1 MAEEN
6 TILKDRLDKLNKLR
20 LLGLEPFGKRFEK
33 THPIALII
41 ADFKEGLKVKLAG
54 RITAIRSHGK
64 SIFFDIR
71 DETGRIQGYIKSD
84 LIGEKNFEAFN
95 SLDIGDIIGLT
106 GEVFKTRT
114 GELTVKTDEFI
125 LLSKSLKPLPEKW
138 HGLKDIE
145 TRYRQRYLD
154 IISNDNSKKVFLA
167 RTKIISLM
175 RGFLENK
182 GFLEVETPMLHS
194 IPGGATGK
202 PFKTHHNEYDIDLYL
217 RIAPEL
223 YLKKLLVAGFEKVYE
238 INKSFRNEGISTRHN
253 PEFTMLEAYWA
264 YADYTDMMRLTE
276 ELFIYLLKEIS
287 RATTIRLKEGEIDFN
302 PPWKV
307 VSFKEKMK
315 ELYDIIPGDSTEAW
329 LAKLKKANVRVEL
342 DKAEK
347 ITRSKLS
354 KIIEDLLENEKEN
367 KPTFFVDL
375 FSEFC
380 PLARVKKDDP
390 LISERFELYIGDL
403 EVANAYTEQ
412 NDPIEQKKRF
422 EEQLK
427 DLDKDDI
434 REIDCDFIEALEY
447 GMPPAGGL
455 GIGIDRLVM
464 VLTNSDSIRDVI
476 LFPQLKPE
484 SKDSK

>member
-1 MAEEN
+1 
-6 TILKDRLDKLNKLR
+6 
-20 LLGLEPFGKRFEK
+20 
-33 THPIALII
+33 
-41 ADFKEGLKVKLAG
+41 
-54 RITAIRSHGK
+54 
-64 SIFFDIR
+64 
-71 DETGRIQGYIKSD
+71 
-84 LIGEKNFEAFN
+84 
-95 SLDIGDIIGLT
+95 
-106 GEVFKTRT
+106 
-114 GELTVKTDEFI
+114 
-125 LLSKSLKPLPEKW
+125 
-138 HGLKDIE
+138 
-145 TRYRQRYLD
+145 
-154 IISNDNSKKVFLA
+154 
-167 RTKIISLM
+167 M

-182 GFLEVETPMLHS
+182 GFIEVETPMLHS

-202 PFKTHHNEYDIDLYL
+202 PFKTHHNEYGIDLYL

-223 YLKKLLVAGFEKVYE
+223 YLKRLLVAGFEKVYE
-238 INKSFRNEGISTRHN
+238 INKSFRNEGISTKHN

-264 YADYTDMMRLTE
+264 YADYTDMMKLTE
-276 ELFIYLLKEIS
+276 EMLLYLVKEIS
-287 RATTIRLKEGEIDFN
+287 GTTSIKLKDKVVDFN

-315 ELYDIIPGDSTEAW
+315 ELYNIKPGDSTQVW
-329 LAKLKKANVRVEL
+329 LAKLKKANVKVEL
-342 DKAEK
+342 KMAEK

-354 KIIEDLLENEKEN
+354 KIIEDLFENENEN

-380 PLARVKKDDP
+380 PLAKVKKDEP
-390 LISERFELYIGDL
+390 LISERFELYIGNL

-412 NDPIEQKKRF
+412 NNPIEQKERF

-427 DLDKDDI
+427 DLDRDDI
-434 REIDCDFIEALEY
+434 KEIDYDFIEALEY

-484 SKDSK
+484 IKARDV

>member
-1 MAEEN
+1 MKAN
-6 TILKDRLDKLNKLR
+6 SILTDRLDKLNKLKQ
-20 LLGLEPFGKRFEK
+20 LGLEPYGKRFEK
-33 THPIALII
+33 THQIAHIV
-41 ADFKEGLKVKLAG
+41 ADFKEGLKVRVAG
-54 RITAIRSHGK
+54 RIMAIRSHGK

-71 DETGRIQGYIKSD
+71 DETGCLQGYIKSD
-84 LIGEKNFEAFN
+84 LIGEKNFEVFN
-95 SLDIGDIIGLT
+95 NLDIGDIIGLS

-125 LLSKSLKPLPEKW
+125 LLSKSLRPLPEKW

-154 IISNDNSKKVFLA
+154 IISNDNSKEVFLM
-167 RTKIISLM
+167 RTKIINLM

-182 GFLEVETPMLHS
+182 GFIEVETPMLHS

-202 PFKTHHNEYDIDLYL
+202 PFKTHHNEYGIDLYL

-223 YLKKLLVAGFEKVYE
+223 YLKRLLVAGFEKVYE
-238 INKSFRNEGISTRHN
+238 INKSFRNEGISTKHN

-264 YADYTDMMRLTE
+264 YADYTDMMKLTE
-276 ELFIYLLKEIS
+276 EMLLYLVKEIS
-287 RATTIRLKEGEIDFN
+287 GTTSIKLKDKVVDFN

-315 ELYDIIPGDSTEAW
+315 ELYNIKPGDSTQVW
-329 LAKLKKANVRVEL
+329 LAKLKKANVKVEL
-342 DKAEK
+342 KMAEK

-354 KIIEDLLENEKEN
+354 KIIEDLLENEDEN

-380 PLARVKKDDP
+380 PLAKVKKDEP
-390 LISERFELYIGDL
+390 LISERFELYIGNL

-412 NDPIEQKKRF
+412 NNPIEQKERF

-427 DLDKDDI
+427 DLDRDDI
-434 REIDCDFIEALEY
+434 KEIDYDFIEALEY

-484 SKDSK
+484 IKARDV